1 MKNLKNRISLFA
13 SVVLLMLLFTTNGNA
28 QRVEFGLRFM
38 PTFSKFDLQ
47 TSSGGVIKGEAKLG
61 YGIGGFLGYNFTKN
75 VGAQVEVIYSSLSQK
90 YTERNTER
98 EVNLKYVNIPLLL
111 SLNTGKTKMINLN
124 VVAGPQIGVSVGSNL
139 STSGNTSSDS
149 TTAVLSVKK
158 GDLGVAYGAGVDFG
172 LNPSR
177 TIRLSLGYRG
187 VLGLFDISD
196 DSNTLTTDAYYI
208 LDRSRVKTN
217 AVYVGL
223 SILF

>member
-1 MKNLKNRISLFA
+1 MKNLKNRISLCA
-13 SVVLLMLLFTTNGNA
+13 SVVLMLLFTTNGNA

>member
-13 SVVLLMLLFTTNGNA
+13 SVVLLMLLFTNNGNA

>member
-1 MKNLKNRISLFA
+1 MKNLKNSVISFA
-13 SVVLLMLLFTTNGNA
+13 SIALFVLVFSMNGYA
-28 QRVEFGLRFM
+28 QKAEFGLRFM

-47 TSSGGVIKGEAKLG
+47 TSSGGSVKGEVKLG
-61 YGIGGFLGYNFTKN
+61 YGIGGLLGFNFNKN

-90 YTERNTER
+90 YTENNVDR

-124 VVAGPQIGVSVGSNL
+124 IVAGPQIGVSVGSSL
-139 STSGNTSSDS
+139 SSSGNTSSDS

-172 LNPSR
+172 LNPAR
-177 TIRLSLGYRG
+177 TIRLSVGYRG
-187 VLGLFDISD
+187 VLGLFDVSD
-196 DSNTLTTDAYYI
+196 NNQNLTTDAYYI
-208 LDRSRVKTN
+208 LDRSHIKTN
-217 AVYVGL
+217 AIYMGL